1 MQTKTSFGKGS
12 ESLKV
17 DIILEAGVAPAAVAE
32 LAALAEQKGL
42 HRLWSSAFAARR
54 DPVLGLALAAQNTQN
69 LKLGYMPVSP
79 FEQQPMK
86 IADTLLTL
94 NEMSAGRA
102 SVLIGGLGKSS
113 MMAMGLTPDRRV
125 KAVRECVEI
134 LKAAASGVVTAY
146 DGALFQAKGDY
157 ASWVTQTPP
166 DIYIAAN
173 KEQMLRLAGSLGDGV
188 MLSDITTHHM
198 DEVFTHLRTGREIA
212 SRNPSAFH
220 INNFWA
226 WHVKADKQAA
236 IAEARQELVWR
247 GAMQRWHI
255 APFLEPDECDVVE
268 ANWTAFLNAF
278 IQKSPVIDGVPE
290 SIISRLVDGLTFTG
304 DLDDLDFIAERIK
317 ALEAAG
323 QTEIALRLH
332 RDPDVAIKTIGDHL
346 LPKLI

>member
-1 MQTKTSFGKGS
+1 M
-12 ESLKV
+12 LKV
-17 DIILEAGVAPAAVAE
+17 DIILEAGVAPSAVAE
-32 LAALAEQKGL
+32 LAVLAEQKGL

-54 DPVLGLALAAQNTQN
+54 DPVLGLALAAQATTH
-69 LKLGYMPVSP
+69 LRLGYMPVSP

-86 IADTLLTL
+86 IVDTLLTL
-94 NEMSAGRA
+94 SEMSGGRSA
-102 SVLIGGLGKSS
+102 ILIGGLGKSS

-125 KAVRECVEI
+125 RAVRECVEI
-134 LKAAASGVVTAY
+134 LKAAASGVVTTY
-146 DGALFQAKGDY
+146 EGELFQAKGDY

-166 DIYIAAN
+166 QVYIAAN

-188 MLSDITTHHM
+188 MFSDITTHHM
-198 DEVFTHLRTGREIA
+198 EEVLAHLGAGQETA
-212 SRNPSAFH
+212 SRDPNAFH

-255 APFLEPDECDVVE
+255 APFLEPDECDLVE
-268 ANWTAFLNAF
+268 SNWNAFLNAF
-278 IQKSPVIDGVPE
+278 IQKSPVIEGVPDA
-290 SIISRLVDGLTFTG
+290 IVSRLVDGLTFTG
-304 DLDDLDFIAERIK
+304 DLGDVDFIAERIK

-332 RDPDVAIKTIGDHL
+332 ADPDLAIKAIGDYL
-346 LPKLI
+346 LPKLA